1 MKLNFRV
8 FRTMMLFALLLVGMA
23 VQARVVNGTVKDPTG
38 ETIISASVVVKGTT
52 IGTVTDF
59 DGNFSLDV
67 PDDAKV
73 LIVSYIGMQTQEVTI
88 SGDVVNV
95 VLSEN
100 SEVLEEVV
108 VTGYGTTKKRD
119 LVTAVS
125 SVSAEQL
132 KDIPVASAS
141 EALQGKLAG
150 VSVTTT
156 EGSPDADVKIRV
168 RGGSSLTQS
177 SDPLYI
183 VDGFPVASISDI
195 APSDIASMDVLKGA
209 AATAIYGAQGANGVI
224 IITTKDIEATD
235 DKMTFHFDYSGYVGW
250 KRMAKKYEMMDNREF
265 TLMQYEYSYLT
276 QSSSKKLINTFSQ
289 YFDPNIARDD
299 KGKPV
304 SGATMTPIADVLD
317 YWDNQPNIDW
327 QRKTF
332 GPTWGDTWQE
342 DDHQG
347 FNSNHSFSVSGGNK
361 NAQFTLSYNR
371 IDDKG
376 IMYGSNYTR
385 NNISLKTKFKPFKD
399 FTVAVTARYSNTDV
413 LGAGSN
419 TAEDAGS
426 KTESRVRNAIA
437 YTPMELF
444 AKDAD
449 QLEDFDSFGSLYDPI
464 TTIDHNYKKK
474 RDDKWRVEGYASYK
488 FLKKFTL
495 RVDLGYEGRYI
506 DTHRFYGPTTY
517 YSRDGDGKTNADGK
531 AGLGHT
537 IVTDQ
542 RESKLRN
549 VNSFTYEDKW
559 GQHSF
564 KLALFNEQQWNKS
577 SEDVMYGYGYDPT
590 YTGENVFNRL
600 NDCINKSYKNTIG
613 STDNMLSFFTRI
625 DYNFAGRY
633 LVMATVRADCS
644 TRFTPGNQ
652 WGFFPAAG
660 VAWRISDE
668 SWMEGASSWLSN
680 LKLRFDYGMV
690 GNNNV
695 ETGYLYYDYHTSDA
709 TYMDGFSGTMIYD
722 GGSDKIAAN
731 PNLKWETT
739 ITRDLGIDFGFFN
752 ERLSGVIDLYW
763 NNTKDL
769 ILKYRT
775 SLGGYNYQYRNIG
788 STQNRGLELSLKGVI
803 LDKREKSLSYGL
815 TVDANIS
822 FNENTVTD
830 LGGMSQYPISTA
842 CFKANYKNSDM
853 EFLAIPGSAMGV
865 VYGYLSD
872 GWYTTADFDQVNIA
886 SNTGV
891 VTWMKDGKRP
901 QSFKGEAVMPGS
913 MKYKD
918 ISGPDGVPDGVI
930 DENDRTIIGNTLPLF
945 TGGFNISAH
954 VGGDAWGDIDLSAN
968 FTFSYGNKVLNLS
981 ALDYSTIVEK
991 TVLRNLTMDMAHGQR
1006 YSLFDQNGN
1015 FIPESFAT
1023 GTGNT
1028 KTVKDDAYAQMSAAV
1043 EEANAGAKVAN
1054 PICGNFAMTDK
1065 NLEDGS
1071 YLRLNNITIGYSFP
1085 DRWISKAKMTKARI
1099 FFQASNVFCATK
1111 YSGADPEVDTR
1122 SKINPLAIGV
1132 DFSAYPKSIGFNV
1145 GANLSF

>member
-1 MKLNFRV
+1 MKLHFRV
-8 FRTMMLFALLLVGMA
+8 FRTMSLAALLLLGMA
-23 VQARVVNGTVKDPTG
+23 AQARVVTGTVKDPTG

-59 DGNFSLDV
+59 DGNFSIDV

-73 LIVSYIGMQTQEVTI
+73 LIFSYIGMQTQEVNIT
-88 SGDVVNV
+88 GNVMNV

-183 VDGFPVASISDI
+183 VDGFPVSSISDI

-224 IITTKDIEATD
+224 IITTKDIDTNE

-250 KRMAKKYEMMDNREF
+250 KRMAKKYNMMDNREF
-265 TLMQYEYSYLT
+265 TLMQYEYSYLN
-276 QSSSKKLINTFSQ
+276 QSASKKLINTFSQ
-289 YFDPNIARDD
+289 YFDQNVERDD
-299 KGKPV
+299 KGKPK
-304 SGATMTPIADVLD
+304 SGATITPIADVLD
-317 YWDNQPNIDW
+317 YWESAAHIDW
-327 QRKTF
+327 QRRTF

-399 FTVAVTARYSNTDV
+399 FTVSVTARYSNTDV
-413 LGAGSN
+413 LGSGSN

-444 AKDAD
+444 AKDAG

-474 RDDKWRVEGYASYK
+474 RDDKWRIEGYASYK

-495 RVDLGYEGRYI
+495 RVDLGYEGRYR
-506 DTHRFYGPTTY
+506 DTYRFYGPTTH
-517 YSRDGDGKTNADGK
+517 YSREGDGKTNAGGLS
-531 AGLGHT
+531 GLGHAV
-537 IVTDQ
+537 VTDE
-542 RESKLRN
+542 RDSKLRN

-559 GQHSF
+559 GEHSF
-564 KLALFNEQQWNKS
+564 KLALFNEQQWNRS
-577 SEDVMYGYGYDPT
+577 SEDVMYGYGYDQS
-590 YTGENVFNRL
+590 YTGETVFNRL
-600 NDCINKSYKNTIG
+600 NDCVNKSYKNTIG
-613 STDNMLSFFTRI
+613 STDNMLSFFTRV
-625 DYNFAGRY
+625 DYSFAGRY
-633 LVMATVRADCS
+633 LVMATLRADCS

-660 VAWRISDE
+660 VAWRMSDE
-668 SWMEGASSWLSN
+668 SWMEGAASWLSN

-695 ETGYLYYDYHTSDA
+695 ETGYLYYDYHTSDE

-775 SLGGYNYQYRNIG
+775 SLGGYNYQYRNVG
-788 STQNRGLELSLKGVI
+788 STQNRGIEISLRGVI
-803 LDKREKSLSYGL
+803 LDKKSKSLNYGL

-830 LGGMSQYPISTA
+830 LGGMSQYPIATG
-842 CFKANYKNSDM
+842 CFKANYKNADM

-865 VYGYLSD
+865 VYGYISD
-872 GWYTTADFDQVNIA
+872 GWYTTADFDQMNLA
-886 SNTGV
+886 ANTGA

-918 ISGPDGVPDGVI
+918 ISGPNGVPDGII
-930 DENDRTIIGNTLPLF
+930 DENDRTILGSTLPLF

-954 VGGDAWGDIDLSAN
+954 VGGDAWGDVDFSAN
-968 FTFSYGNKVLNLS
+968 FSFSYGNKVLNLS

-991 TVLRNLTMDMAHGQR
+991 TTLRNLTMDMAYGQR
-1006 YSLFDQNGN
+1006 YSLFDRNGN

-1023 GTGNT
+1023 GSGNT

-1054 PICGNFAMTDK
+1054 PVCGNFAMTDK

-1071 YLRLNNITIGYSFP
+1071 YLRLNNITIGYSLP
-1085 DRWISKAKMTKARI
+1085 DRWISKAKMTKARV
-1099 FFQASNVFCATK
+1099 FFQATNVFCATK

-1122 SKINPLAIGV
+1122 SKNNPLAIGV
-1132 DFSAYPKSIGFNV
+1132 DFSAYPKSTGFNV
-1145 GANLSF
+1145 GVNLSF